1 MAKEI
6 ERKFLIRNDG
16 WRHEAASSSKFL
28 QAYIA
33 SGDDRS
39 IRVRIIDGETAKLTV
54 KIGREMLSRD
64 EFEYEIPVSDAH
76 ELAELAIGIVLD
88 KVRHRVEHKGY
99 TWEIDVYSGT
109 YAGLV
114 VAEVEIENEKA
125 QPELPAWIGREIT
138 GDRRYSNL
146 VMATEDLSTEL
157 IHGIPAAAR

>member
-16 WRHEAASSSKFL
+16 WLHEAAASSKFL

-64 EFEYEIPVSDAH
+64 EFEYEIPVADAR

-99 TWEIDVYSGT
+99 TWEIDVYSGA

>member
-6 ERKFLIRNDG
+6 ERKFLVRNDG
-16 WRHEAASSSKFL
+16 WRIEAASSSQFL

-39 IRVRIIDGETAKLTV
+39 IRVRIIDGTKARLTV

-64 EFEYEIPVSDAH
+64 EFEYDIPVSDAN
-76 ELAELAIGIVLD
+76 ELADLSIGIVLE

-99 TWEIDVYSGT
+99 IWEIDVYSGT
-109 YAGLV
+109 YEGLI
-114 VAEVEIENEKA
+114 VAEVEIEDEKA
-125 QPELPAWIGREIT
+125 RPELPAWIGREIT

-146 VMATEDLSTEL
+146 VMATEDLSREL
-157 IHGIPAAAR
+157 IHGVPAAAR

>member
-6 ERKFLIRNDG
+6 ERKFLVRNDG
-16 WRHEAASSSKFL
+16 WRREAASSSRFL

-39 IRVRIIDGETAKLTV
+39 IRVRIIDGTKARLTV

-64 EFEYEIPVSDAH
+64 EFEYDIPVSDAN
-76 ELAELAIGIVLD
+76 ELADLSIGIVLE

-99 TWEIDVYSGT
+99 VWEIDVYSGA
-109 YAGLV
+109 YEGLI
-114 VAEVEIENEKA
+114 VAEVEIEDEKA
-125 QPELPAWIGREIT
+125 RPELPAWIGREIT

-146 VMATEDLSTEL
+146 VMATEDLSREL
-157 IHGIPAAAR
+157 IHGVPAAAR